1 MREHGGSGAATHC
14 AAKRG
19 VERAT
24 TTENDDEASGTSVA
38 VAHPH
43 VAPMKRSRVPRSD
56 QDTDNVRDNLVS
68 TLLVIGLVLP
78 VPACLV
84 GPDFVKPKVALN
96 ASWSESHDPRFAVN
110 AAAEIAWW
118 KAFADPTLDQL
129 IELAY
134 HQNLPLQVA
143 GLRILEARAQL
154 GIAVGQQYPTNPGP
168 IGKADVAKPSAH
180 ASTSEGINHHFEEYQ
195 FGFDAIWEVD
205 FWGKFRRGVRAA
217 NASYFATVADYD
229 GALVSLSAE
238 IARTYV
244 AIRTFEVL
252 IDLAHQNVRLQEQG
266 QKIAE
271 SRFQNGA
278 TSELDV
284 VQATNLLEST
294 RATIPVLEI
303 GQRQAQNSLSTLLGR
318 PTGYVQSLLGAPRGI
333 PTPPERVAISVP
345 AEVLR
350 RRPDIR
356 AAELR
361 AVAQCERI
369 GIAKAQLYPSLV
381 LFGSISTQSSSG
393 VGQPNDSSFTSLF
406 GPGSLAYTA
415 GGSLFWPI
423 LSYRQLL
430 NGVRAEDAL
439 FQQSL
444 VEYVNT
450 VLQAAQEVEDGMIG
464 FLRQQDA
471 AKFEQNAVTAAE
483 SSVRL
488 SLVQYREGAVDYTR
502 VLDTQRALLDS
513 QNRLAGTRS
522 SAVTDLIALYK
533 ALGGGWELRQGDP
546 VVPPATEREMQDRT
560 HWNGYFSQ
568 PPGPDAHATEDPGG
582 SLPSRK

>member
-1 MREHGGSGAATHC
+1 
-14 AAKRG
+14 
-19 VERAT
+19 
-24 TTENDDEASGTSVA
+24 
-38 VAHPH
+38 
-43 VAPMKRSRVPRSD
+43 MKRSRVPRSD
-56 QDTDNVRDNLVS
+56 QDTDVRDNLVS
-68 TLLVIGLVLP
+68 TLLVIGLVVP

-96 ASWSESHDPRFAVN
+96 ASWSERRDPRLAVT

-118 KAFADPTLDQL
+118 KTFSDPTLDQL

-134 HQNLPLQVA
+134 HQNLALQVA

-154 GIAVGQQYPTNPGP
+154 GIAIGQQYPVNPGP
-168 IGKADVAKPSAH
+168 IAQASVVKPSEH
-180 ASTSEGINHHFEEYQ
+180 AADSNNINHHFEQYQ
-195 FGFDAIWEVD
+195 VGFDAIWEVD
-205 FWGKFRRGVRAA
+205 LWGKLRRGVRAA
-217 NASYFATVADYD
+217 DASYLATVGDYD
-229 GALVSLSAE
+229 DALVSLSAE

-252 IDLAHQNVRLQEQG
+252 LDLAHQNVRVQEEG
-266 QKIAE
+266 QQIAE
-271 SRFQNGA
+271 SRYHNGA

-303 GQRQAQNSLSTLLGR
+303 GQRQAQNALSTLLGR

-333 PTPPERVAISVP
+333 PAPPARVAVSVP
-345 AEVLR
+345 AEMLR

-369 GIAKAQLYPSLV
+369 GIAKAQLYPSFS
-381 LFGSISTQSSSG
+381 LFGSISTQTSSG
-393 VGQPNDSSFTSLF
+393 VGNSILDTPSSFTNLF
-406 GPGSLAYTA
+406 GPGSWAYNA

-423 LSYRQLL
+423 LYYPQLL
-430 NGVRAEDAL
+430 NGVRVEDAR
-439 FQQSL
+439 FQRSL

-450 VLQAAQEVEDGMIG
+450 VLQAAREVEDGMIG

-471 AKFEQNAVTAAE
+471 AAFEQNAVTAAE
-483 SSVRL
+483 SSVRIA
-488 SLVQYREGAVDYTR
+488 LVQYREGAVDFQR

-513 QNRLAGTRS
+513 QNRLATTRS
-522 SAVTDLIALYK
+522 EAVTDLIALYK
-533 ALGGGWELRQGDP
+533 ALGGGWELRQGNP
-546 VVPPATEREMQDRT
+546 VVPEPTQREMQDRT
-560 HWNGYFSQ
+560 HWGGYFSK
-568 PPGPDAHATEDPGG
+568 PPGPDSHTTGAPPESVPN
-582 SLPSRK
+582 RK

>member
-1 MREHGGSGAATHC
+1 
-14 AAKRG
+14 
-19 VERAT
+19 
-24 TTENDDEASGTSVA
+24 
-38 VAHPH
+38 
-43 VAPMKRSRVPRSD
+43 MKRSRVPRSD
-56 QDTDNVRDNLVS
+56 QDTDIARDNLVS

-96 ASWSESHDPRFAVN
+96 ANWSESHDPRLAVH

-118 KAFADPTLDQL
+118 KTFADPTLDQL

-168 IGKADVAKPSAH
+168 IAKADVAKPSVQS
-180 ASTSEGINHHFEEYQ
+180 STSTGINHHFGEYQ
-195 FGFDAIWEVD
+195 FGFDAIWELD

-252 IDLAHQNVRLQEQG
+252 LDLAHQNVRLQEEG

-271 SRFQNGA
+271 SRFHNGA

-303 GQRQAQNSLSTLLGR
+303 GQRQTQNALSTLLGR

-333 PTPPERVAISVP
+333 PAPPERVAISVP
-345 AEVLR
+345 AEMLR

-393 VGQPNDSSFTSLF
+393 VGQPITDSSFTNLF

-430 NGVRAEDAL
+430 NGVRSADAL

-546 VVPPATEREMQDRT
+546 VVPAATAREMQDRT
-560 HWNGYFSQ
+560 HWNGYFAK
-568 PPGPDAHATEDPGG
+568 PPGPDTHTTGGPGDP
-582 SLPSRK
+582 